1 MAIKKIM
8 GRSYRTYNIKTSRKQ
23 LLTENASKYLFFA
36 WTLNRLKEFLLCQDA
51 ERINEQ
57 YITKSIH
64 KTELLK
70 GIKEPDRLV
79 DKWLNDMDFIGLIKI
94 VFDPRINQTLIYIT
108 EKGLE
113 EYKNQT
119 YHVLAA
125 NLLEAEESRKLS
137 RAAIILSIISIAI
150 VIVTSIFI

>member
-1 MAIKKIM
+1 MSKPFI
-8 GRSYRTYNIKTSRKQ
+8 YYNIKTSRKRVIE
-23 LLTENASKYLFFA
+23 ENASKYLFFA
-36 WTLNRLKEFLLCQDA
+36 WTLNRLKEFLVCEDA
-51 ERINEQ
+51 VRINEY

-70 GIKEPDRLV
+70 GIKDPDKLV
-79 DKWLNDMDFIGLIKI
+79 DKWLVDMEFIGLIKI
-94 VFDPRINQTLIYIT
+94 VFDPKIRQTLIYIT

-125 NLLEAEESRKLS
+125 NLLEAQESRRLS
-137 RAAIILSIISIAI
+137 KTAIFIAI
-150 VIVTSIFI
+150 VSVLVAIGAGIISFIIN

>member
-1 MAIKKIM
+1 MA
-8 GRSYRTYNIKTSRKQ
+8 RPYRLYNIKTSRKK
-23 LLTENASKYLFFA
+23 LLKENASKYLFFA

-51 ERINEQ
+51 KRVNEG

-70 GIKEPDRLV
+70 GLKEPDQLV
-79 DKWLNDMDFIGLIKI
+79 DKWLVDMEYIGLIRGEY
-94 VFDPRINQTLIYIT
+94 DPRIDQYLIYIT
-108 EKGLE
+108 ERGIE

-125 NLLEAEESRKLS
+125 NLLEAQESR
-137 RAAIILSIISIAI
+137 RLSIIAI
-150 VIVTSIFI
+150 VIAIIAVVVAIGVGIFSCIIN

>member
-1 MAIKKIM
+1 M
-8 GRSYRTYNIKTSRKQ
+8 GVPYRVYNIKTSRKE
-23 LLTENASKYLFFA
+23 LLAENATKYLFFA

-51 ERINEQ
+51 IRINER

-70 GIKEPDRLV
+70 GLKEPDKLV
-79 DKWLNDMDFIGLIKI
+79 DKWLADMEFIGLIRSEHNPNI
-94 VFDPRINQTLIYIT
+94 GQTLIYIT
-108 EKGLE
+108 DKGLE

-125 NLLEAEESRKLS
+125 NLLEAQESRRLS
-137 RAAIILSIISIAI
+137 KIAIIIAI
-150 VIVTSIFI
+150 ASIFVAIAVGAINLL

>member
-1 MAIKKIM
+1 MAIP
-8 GRSYRTYNIKTSRKQ
+8 YRFYNIKTSRKK
-23 LLTENASKYLFFA
+23 LLEENASKYLFFA

-51 ERINEQ
+51 KRVNEG

-70 GIKEPDRLV
+70 GLKEPDKLV
-79 DKWLNDMDFIGLIKI
+79 DKWLADMEFIGLIRG
-94 VFDPRINQTLIYIT
+94 VYDPQIKQFLIYIT
-108 EKGLE
+108 EKGIE

-125 NLLEAEESRKLS
+125 NLLEAQESRRLS
-137 RAAIILSIISIAI
+137 RIAIIIAVVS
-150 VIVTSIFI
+150 VIVAIGIGIVSICCK